1 MIIARR
7 SFLGFIGLGLA
18 GGTVGP
24 DYLKP
29 DVTTPEMF
37 RYQINTGKAYAN
49 ESWWQ
54 LFSDRV
60 LHRLV
65 NQSLAQNWDITIAT
79 ARVEE
84 AAGVLITRGAPLYPQ
99 VGYNGLGQRER
110 LSNKLPGAT
119 TSISPNPQSLYE
131 PLFTASWEIDLWGR
145 IRRESEAARARL
157 MSTEEGKQG
166 VVLTLVAGVAGSYIN
181 LRDLDRQLEIA
192 VNTANAREASYKI
205 FQDRY
210 TGGVISL
217 LELNQNKSQYEE
229 ALATIPKFEKEIA
242 QQENALSVLLGRN
255 PGPIARGNNI
265 DQLRVPAVP
274 EGLPS
279 TLLERRPDVRGA
291 EQDLIARNALIG
303 AAKAAYFPSISLT
316 ALFGVASSSLS
327 SLFSSGSQAWQYGG
341 ALSQPIFT
349 GGLLA
354 GQVEVAEAQQQQ
366 SLFAYQKTVQ
376 NAFRE
381 VNDALIDIDR
391 TRAQLAAQRLQVQSL
406 QVYADTARLRYDN
419 GYTSYIEV
427 LDAERSLFNA
437 QLQYTQTQQTQ
448 LQASI
453 NLYKAMG
460 GGWVTEA
467 AKLTTK

>member
-1 MIIARR
+1 MRKLAAPLMAVLVSACMI
-7 SFLGFIGLGLA
+7 
-18 GGTVGP
+18 GP
-24 DYLKP
+24 DYQRPPIDAPAAWRLSEQGAKDLANSAWWEQFNDP
-29 DVTTPEMF
+29 AL
-37 RYQINTGKAYAN
+37 NT
-49 ESWWQ
+49 
-54 LFSDRV
+54 
-60 LHRLV
+60 LV
-65 NQSLAQNWDITIAT
+65 AT
-79 ARVEE
+79 ALRENKDLMIASARIEE
-84 AAGVLITRGAPLYPQ
+84 FAGRLGITRSQLYPQ
-99 VGYNGLGQRER
+99 VGLGVDASRQRVT
-110 LSNKLPGAT
+110 LPGSSANGT
-119 TSISPNPQSLYE
+119 YNSYDVL
-131 PLFTASWEIDLWGR
+131 LGASWEIDLWGR

-166 VVLTLVAGVAGSYIN
+166 VVLTLVADVAGSYIN

-229 ALATIPKFEKEIA
+229 ALATIPKFEKGIA

-255 PGPIARGNNI
+255 PGPIVRGNNI

>member
-1 MIIARR
+1 MRKLAAPLMAVLVSACMI
-7 SFLGFIGLGLA
+7 
-18 GGTVGP
+18 GP
-24 DYLKP
+24 DYQRPPIDAPAAWRLSEQGAKDLANSAWWEQFNDP
-29 DVTTPEMF
+29 AL
-37 RYQINTGKAYAN
+37 NT
-49 ESWWQ
+49 
-54 LFSDRV
+54 
-60 LHRLV
+60 LV
-65 NQSLAQNWDITIAT
+65 AT
-79 ARVEE
+79 ALRENKDLMIASARIEE
-84 AAGVLITRGAPLYPQ
+84 FAGRLGITRSQLYPQ
-99 VGYNGLGQRER
+99 VGLGVDASRQRVT
-110 LSNKLPGAT
+110 LPGSSANGT
-119 TSISPNPQSLYE
+119 YNSYDVL
-131 PLFTASWEIDLWGR
+131 LGASWEIDLWGR

-229 ALATIPKFEKEIA
+229 ALATIPKFEKGIA

-255 PGPIARGNNI
+255 PGPIVRGNNI

-448 LQASI
+448 LQGSI

>member
-1 MIIARR
+1 MRKLAAPLMAVLVSACMI
-7 SFLGFIGLGLA
+7 
-18 GGTVGP
+18 GP
-24 DYLKP
+24 DYQRPPIDAPAAWRLSEQGAKDLANSAWWEQFNDP
-29 DVTTPEMF
+29 AL
-37 RYQINTGKAYAN
+37 NT
-49 ESWWQ
+49 
-54 LFSDRV
+54 
-60 LHRLV
+60 LV
-65 NQSLAQNWDITIAT
+65 AT
-79 ARVEE
+79 ALRENKDLMIASARIEE
-84 AAGVLITRGAPLYPQ
+84 FAGRLGITRSQLYPQ
-99 VGYNGLGQRER
+99 VGLGVDASRQRVT
-110 LSNKLPGAT
+110 LPGSSANGT
-119 TSISPNPQSLYE
+119 YNSYDVL
-131 PLFTASWEIDLWGR
+131 LGASWEIDLWGR

-166 VVLTLVAGVAGSYIN
+166 VVLTLVADVAGSYIN

-229 ALATIPKFEKEIA
+229 ALATIPKFEKGIA

-255 PGPIARGNNI
+255 PGPIVRGNNI

-354 GQVEVAEAQQQQ
+354 EQVEVAEAQQQQ

>member
-1 MIIARR
+1 MRKLAAPLMAVLVSACMI
-7 SFLGFIGLGLA
+7 
-18 GGTVGP
+18 GP
-24 DYLKP
+24 DYQRPPIDAPAAWRLSEQGAKDLANSAWWEQFNDP
-29 DVTTPEMF
+29 AL
-37 RYQINTGKAYAN
+37 NT
-49 ESWWQ
+49 
-54 LFSDRV
+54 
-60 LHRLV
+60 LV
-65 NQSLAQNWDITIAT
+65 AT
-79 ARVEE
+79 ALRENKDLMIASARIEE
-84 AAGVLITRGAPLYPQ
+84 FAGRLGITRSQLYPQ
-99 VGYNGLGQRER
+99 VGLGVDASRQRVT
-110 LSNKLPGAT
+110 LPGSSANGT
-119 TSISPNPQSLYE
+119 YNSYDVL
-131 PLFTASWEIDLWGR
+131 LGASWEIDLWGR

-166 VVLTLVAGVAGSYIN
+166 VVLTLVADVAGSYIN

-229 ALATIPKFEKEIA
+229 ALATIPKFEKGIA

-255 PGPIARGNNI
+255 PGPIVRGNNI

-448 LQASI
+448 LQGSI

>member
-1 MIIARR
+1 MRKLAAPLMAVLVSACMI
-7 SFLGFIGLGLA
+7 
-18 GGTVGP
+18 GP
-24 DYLKP
+24 DYQRPPIDAPAAWRLSEQGAKDLANSAWWEQFNDP
-29 DVTTPEMF
+29 AL
-37 RYQINTGKAYAN
+37 NT
-49 ESWWQ
+49 
-54 LFSDRV
+54 
-60 LHRLV
+60 LV
-65 NQSLAQNWDITIAT
+65 AT
-79 ARVEE
+79 ALRENKDLMIASARIEE
-84 AAGVLITRGAPLYPQ
+84 FAGRLGITRSQLYPQ
-99 VGYNGLGQRER
+99 VGLGVDASRQRVT
-110 LSNKLPGAT
+110 LPGSSANGT
-119 TSISPNPQSLYE
+119 YNSYDVL
-131 PLFTASWEIDLWGR
+131 LGASWEIDLWGR

-166 VVLTLVAGVAGSYIN
+166 VVLTLVADVAGSYIN

-229 ALATIPKFEKEIA
+229 ALATIPKFEKGIA

-255 PGPIARGNNI
+255 PGPIVRGNNI

-460 GGWVTEA
+460 GGWITEA

>member
-1 MIIARR
+1 MRKLAAPLMAVLVSACMI
-7 SFLGFIGLGLA
+7 
-18 GGTVGP
+18 GP
-24 DYLKP
+24 DYQRPPIDAPAAWRLSEQGAKDLANSAWWEQFNDP
-29 DVTTPEMF
+29 AL
-37 RYQINTGKAYAN
+37 NT
-49 ESWWQ
+49 
-54 LFSDRV
+54 
-60 LHRLV
+60 LV
-65 NQSLAQNWDITIAT
+65 AT
-79 ARVEE
+79 ALRENKDLMIASARIEE
-84 AAGVLITRGAPLYPQ
+84 FAGRLGITRSQLYPQ
-99 VGYNGLGQRER
+99 VGLGVDASRQRVT
-110 LSNKLPGAT
+110 LPGSSANGT
-119 TSISPNPQSLYE
+119 YNSYDVL
-131 PLFTASWEIDLWGR
+131 LGASWEIDLWGR

-166 VVLTLVAGVAGSYIN
+166 VVLTLVADVAGSYIN

-229 ALATIPKFEKEIA
+229 ALATIPKFEKGIA

-460 GGWVTEA
+460 GGWITEA

>member
-1 MIIARR
+1 MRKLAAPLMAVLVSACMI
-7 SFLGFIGLGLA
+7 
-18 GGTVGP
+18 GP
-24 DYLKP
+24 DYQRPPIDAPAAWRLSEQGAKDLANSAWWEQFNDP
-29 DVTTPEMF
+29 AL
-37 RYQINTGKAYAN
+37 NT
-49 ESWWQ
+49 
-54 LFSDRV
+54 
-60 LHRLV
+60 LV
-65 NQSLAQNWDITIAT
+65 AT
-79 ARVEE
+79 ALRENKDLMIASARIEE
-84 AAGVLITRGAPLYPQ
+84 FAGRLGITRSQLYPQ
-99 VGYNGLGQRER
+99 VGLGVDASRQRVT
-110 LSNKLPGAT
+110 LPGSSANGT
-119 TSISPNPQSLYE
+119 YNSYDVL
-131 PLFTASWEIDLWGR
+131 LGASWEIDLWGR

-448 LQASI
+448 LQGSI

>member
-1 MIIARR
+1 MRKLAAPLMAVLVSACMI
-7 SFLGFIGLGLA
+7 
-18 GGTVGP
+18 GP
-24 DYLKP
+24 DYQRPPIDAPAAWRLSEQGAKDLANSAWWEQFNDP
-29 DVTTPEMF
+29 AL
-37 RYQINTGKAYAN
+37 NT
-49 ESWWQ
+49 
-54 LFSDRV
+54 
-60 LHRLV
+60 LV
-65 NQSLAQNWDITIAT
+65 AT
-79 ARVEE
+79 ALRENKDLMIASARIEE
-84 AAGVLITRGAPLYPQ
+84 FAGRLGITRSQLYPQ
-99 VGYNGLGQRER
+99 VGLGVDASRQRVT
-110 LSNKLPGAT
+110 LPGSSANGT
-119 TSISPNPQSLYE
+119 YNSYDVL
-131 PLFTASWEIDLWGR
+131 LGASWEIDLWGR

>member
-1 MIIARR
+1 MRKLAAPLMAVLVSACMI
-7 SFLGFIGLGLA
+7 
-18 GGTVGP
+18 GP
-24 DYLKP
+24 DYQRPPIDAPAAWRLSEQGAKDLANSAWWEQFNDP
-29 DVTTPEMF
+29 AL
-37 RYQINTGKAYAN
+37 NT
-49 ESWWQ
+49 
-54 LFSDRV
+54 
-60 LHRLV
+60 LV
-65 NQSLAQNWDITIAT
+65 AT
-79 ARVEE
+79 ALRENKDLMIASARIEE
-84 AAGVLITRGAPLYPQ
+84 FAGRLGITRSQLYPQ
-99 VGYNGLGQRER
+99 VGLGVDASRQRVT
-110 LSNKLPGAT
+110 LPGSSANGT
-119 TSISPNPQSLYE
+119 YNSYDVL
-131 PLFTASWEIDLWGR
+131 LGASWEIDLWGR

-166 VVLTLVAGVAGSYIN
+166 VVLTLVADVAGSYIN

-229 ALATIPKFEKEIA
+229 ALATIPKFEKGIA

-255 PGPIARGNNI
+255 PGPIVRGNNI

-448 LQASI
+448 LQGSI

-460 GGWVTEA
+460 GGWITEA

>member
-1 MIIARR
+1 MRKLAAPLMAVLVSACMI
-7 SFLGFIGLGLA
+7 
-18 GGTVGP
+18 GP
-24 DYLKP
+24 DYQRPPIDAPAAWRLSEQGAKDLANSAWWEQFNDP
-29 DVTTPEMF
+29 AL
-37 RYQINTGKAYAN
+37 NT
-49 ESWWQ
+49 
-54 LFSDRV
+54 
-60 LHRLV
+60 LV
-65 NQSLAQNWDITIAT
+65 AT
-79 ARVEE
+79 ALRENKDLMIASARIEE
-84 AAGVLITRGAPLYPQ
+84 FAGRLGITRSQLYPQ
-99 VGYNGLGQRER
+99 VGLGVDASRQRVT
-110 LSNKLPGAT
+110 LPGSSANGT
-119 TSISPNPQSLYE
+119 YNSYDVL
-131 PLFTASWEIDLWGR
+131 LGASWEIDLWGR

-229 ALATIPKFEKEIA
+229 ALATIPKFEKGIA

-255 PGPIARGNNI
+255 PGPIVRGNNI

>member
-1 MIIARR
+1 MRKLAAPLMAVLVSACMI
-7 SFLGFIGLGLA
+7 
-18 GGTVGP
+18 GP
-24 DYLKP
+24 DYQRPPIDAPAAWRLSEQGAKDLANSAWWEQFNDP
-29 DVTTPEMF
+29 AL
-37 RYQINTGKAYAN
+37 NT
-49 ESWWQ
+49 
-54 LFSDRV
+54 
-60 LHRLV
+60 LV
-65 NQSLAQNWDITIAT
+65 AT
-79 ARVEE
+79 ALRENKDLMIASARIEE
-84 AAGVLITRGAPLYPQ
+84 FAGRLGITRSQLYPQ
-99 VGYNGLGQRER
+99 VGLGVDASRQRVT
-110 LSNKLPGAT
+110 LPGSSANGT
-119 TSISPNPQSLYE
+119 YNSYDVL
-131 PLFTASWEIDLWGR
+131 LGASWEIDLWGR

-460 GGWVTEA
+460 GGWITEA